1 MIPREDSNEDHWSSV
16 RFSEPIYR
24 VIGNMHTSTQVMGFR
39 SCRKGFEDNFNTLDF
54 DPDRQIAVAGTEK
67 GHIFYIHLKRNKIL
81 MCFQADSWL
90 NSTIFCGDSVL
101 STGSSKTILQFKLT
115 SPTAIL
121 RLKLDSSF
129 EGYSHKGIILQ
140 RRDKRSNLIANAGYL
155 TFLFLHGK
163 TQKVTRRIAIPADQ
177 VRGPLDAQVRKVV
190 HTYIALR
197 HSSLLCFMLCEDPHL
212 YVFDYL
218 AMKIIYR
225 LPLFDSRTLTQRSFL
240 SNIVMTSYDDY
251 FVVILQFNINN
262 KGVMKKN
269 SIIYF
274 FRVLKDQPS
283 TGGHK
288 VDYLFFSGKEGIE
301 SVISSDLHKLMSD
314 KPELNKFASQGN
326 YYFLVMGTA
335 AGLYRVAIVN
345 FDTKTA
351 EDLFSIRM
359 CESSTHYLLSRRN
372 LCSQAQR
379 RRDIVHHFRGK
390 HYLYQATPVSE
401 TKQIGCSARVSR
413 CFISLSRPAN

>member
-251 FVVILQFNINN
+251 FVVILQFNLSN
-262 KGVMKKN
+262 KGLKKKKT
-269 SIIYF
+269 IIYF
-274 FRVLKDQPS
+274 FKTVQSRDERGVRS
-283 TGGHK
+283 IEF
-288 VDYLFFSGKEGIE
+288 LFFIAKEHFEIIISCDLHQLIGDLPEIGIYSSQGDYFFLVLGMTVGLMRPLLINLDDKSMIELPAGKQSE
-301 SVISSDLHKLMSD
+301 SSRLISS
-314 KPELNKFASQGN
+314 
-326 YYFLVMGTA
+326 
-335 AGLYRVAIVN
+335 
-345 FDTKTA
+345 
-351 EDLFSIRM
+351 
-359 CESSTHYLLSRRN
+359 RRT
-372 LCSQAQR
+372 R
-379 RRDIVHHFRGK
+379 RICGPTECR
-390 HYLYQATPVSE
+390 
-401 TKQIGCSARVSR
+401 
-413 CFISLSRPAN
+413 